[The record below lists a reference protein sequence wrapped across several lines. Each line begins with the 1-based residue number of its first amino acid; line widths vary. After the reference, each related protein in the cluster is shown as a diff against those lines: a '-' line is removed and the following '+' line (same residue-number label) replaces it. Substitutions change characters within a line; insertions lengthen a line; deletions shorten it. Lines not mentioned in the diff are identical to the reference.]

1 MKVDNRKN
9 PKAGEVYRHFK
20 GNLYEVL
27 GIAAHTETSEK
38 LVVYRDCNNAERVF
52 ARPLDMF
59 MSKVD
64 HIKYPFVRAK
74 YRFTLEAEAVEVEYV
89 VEEVI
94 AEENEGSE
102 EEAAAEVLADEV
114 EETEVVEEVAEENS
128 VEEEVVSVP
137 VEQVEEVVEETA
149 EESTEPATEET
160 ADNVSEEKSEDE
172 VPALDPIVEKILDAK
187 EYTEKIEYFELLR
200 NRCDESMLATLA
212 MAMDIQLEEDTLE
225 GKYAQILKTFKMH
238 EKYETSRLRF

>member
-9 PKAGEVYRHFK
+9 PKAGEIYRHFK

-27 GIAAHTETSEK
+27 GVAAHTETSEK

-64 HIKYPFVRAK
+64 HLKYPFVRAK

-94 AEENEGSE
+94 AEENEDTE
-102 EEAAAEVLADEV
+102 EEA
-114 EETEVVEEVAEENS
+114 
-128 VEEEVVSVP
+128 VEEEVAD
-137 VEQVEEVVEETA
+137 EVA
-149 EESTEPATEET
+149 IEESPAKDTTTESA
-160 ADNVSEEKSEDE
+160 ADE

>member
-9 PKAGEVYRHFK
+9 PKAGEIYRHFK

-27 GIAAHTETSEK
+27 GVAAHTETSEK

-64 HIKYPFVRAK
+64 HLKYPFVRAK

-94 AEENEGSE
+94 AEENEGTE
-102 EEAAAEVLADEV
+102 EEAVAEALA
-114 EETEVVEEVAEENS
+114 EEVEEVAEEVEAT
-128 VEEEVVSVP
+128 VEEAADEV
-137 VEQVEEVVEETA
+137 A
-149 EESTEPATEET
+149 IEESPAKDTTTESA
-160 ADNVSEEKSEDE
+160 ADE

>member
-114 EETEVVEEVAEENS
+114 EETEVVEEAP
-128 VEEEVVSVP
+128 VEEEVVSAP
-137 VEQVEEVVEETA
+137 VEQAEEVAEETSEEVVEEI
-149 EESTEPATEET
+149 TEPVTDEKAE
-160 ADNVSEEKSEDE
+160 NVSEEKSEDE

-200 NRCDESMLATLA
+200 NRCDDSMLATLA

>member
-9 PKAGEVYRHFK
+9 PKAGEIYRHFK

-64 HIKYPFVRAK
+64 HLKYPFVRAK

-94 AEENEGSE
+94 AEENEGTE
-102 EEAAAEVLADEV
+102 EEA
-114 EETEVVEEVAEENS
+114 AEENS
-128 VEEEVVSVP
+128 VEEEVVSAP
-137 VEQVEEVVEETA
+137 VEQVEEVAEETSEEVVEEVDVES
-149 EESTEPATEET
+149 EE
-160 ADNVSEEKSEDE
+160 DKNEEKSEDE

>member
-9 PKAGEVYRHFK
+9 PKAGEIYRHFK

-27 GIAAHTETSEK
+27 GIAAHTETSDK

-64 HIKYPFVRAK
+64 HLKYPFVRAK

-94 AEENEGSE
+94 AEENEGTE

-114 EETEVVEEVAEENS
+114 EETEVVEEAP
-128 VEEEVVSVP
+128 VEEEVVSAP
-137 VEQVEEVVEETA
+137 VEQAEEVAEETSEEVVEKI
-149 EESTEPATEET
+149 TEQAI
-160 ADNVSEEKSEDE
+160 EEKSEDE

>member
-94 AEENEGSE
+94 AEENEGTE

-114 EETEVVEEVAEENS
+114 EETEVVEEAP
-128 VEEEVVSVP
+128 VEEEVVSAP
-137 VEQVEEVVEETA
+137 VEQAEEVVEEPVVEGDTEEISA
-149 EESTEPATEET
+149 EEITEP
-160 ADNVSEEKSEDE
+160 SEE

>member
-9 PKAGEVYRHFK
+9 PKAGEIYRHFK

-27 GIAAHTETSEK
+27 GVAAHTETSEK
-38 LVVYRDCNNAERVF
+38 LVVYRDCNNTERVF

-64 HIKYPFVRAK
+64 HLKYPFVRAK

-94 AEENEGSE
+94 AEENEGTE
-102 EEAAAEVLADEV
+102 EEAVAEILADEV
-114 EETEVVEEVAEENS
+114 EEEEAVVEEADEVAEETVEEA
-128 VEEEVVSVP
+128 VEEEVAD
-137 VEQVEEVVEETA
+137 EVA
-149 EESTEPATEET
+149 IEESPAKDTTTESA
-160 ADNVSEEKSEDE
+160 ADE